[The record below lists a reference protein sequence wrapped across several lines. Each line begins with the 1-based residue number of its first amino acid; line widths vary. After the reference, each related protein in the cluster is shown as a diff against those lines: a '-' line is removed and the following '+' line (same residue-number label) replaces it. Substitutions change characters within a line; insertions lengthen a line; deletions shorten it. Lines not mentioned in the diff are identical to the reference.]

1 MEMVLGIWIRKLN
14 DWGGQKFRIRVVI
27 LEECLG
33 LLDSAISDI
42 EDICVRCRSVEKVI
56 IGRTL
61 NTLLDVLN
69 LEVLCLQV

>member
-1 MEMVLGIWIRKLN
+1 MVLVSWRRKLTK
-14 DWGGQKFRIRVVI
+14 WVGQRFRIGVFRLEEFRVVPD
-27 LEECLG
+27 CL
-33 LLDSAISDI
+33 ISGI